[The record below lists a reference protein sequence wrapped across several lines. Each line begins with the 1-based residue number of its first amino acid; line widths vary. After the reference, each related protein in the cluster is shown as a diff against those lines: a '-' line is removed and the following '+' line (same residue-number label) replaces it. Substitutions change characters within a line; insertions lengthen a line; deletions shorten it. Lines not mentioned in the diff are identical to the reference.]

1 MKTIFNKLSLAR
13 IAAVVFSLSTAQLA
27 IAHAHPKHE
36 VPAVGSTVGIS
47 TSEVAIDFD
56 EGLEPSFS
64 SIVVTGA
71 DGKSVNRG
79 KSNVVQNDD
88 KHMSASLE
96 PLAAGTYTVTWIAV
110 AKDGHRTHGNYAF
123 TVK

>member
-1 MKTIFNKLSLAR
+1 MKTPVSKLSIAR
-13 IAAVVFSLSTAQLA
+13 IAAVIFSLGTTQLA
-27 IAHAHPKHE
+27 LAHAHPKHE
-36 VPAVGSTVGIS
+36 VPAVGSTVGVS

-64 SIVVTGA
+64 SIVVTGP
-71 DGKSVNRG
+71 DGKSVNHG
-79 KSNVVQNDD
+79 KSTVAQNDE

-96 PLAAGTYTVTWIAV
+96 PLAAGTYTVAWIAV